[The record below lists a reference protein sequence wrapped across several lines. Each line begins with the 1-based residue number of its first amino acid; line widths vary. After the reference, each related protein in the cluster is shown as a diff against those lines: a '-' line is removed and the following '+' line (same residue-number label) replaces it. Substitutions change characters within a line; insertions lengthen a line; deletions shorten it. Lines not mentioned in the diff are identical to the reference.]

1 MAHITKEEEN
11 YIRLQQL
18 IKGVSQKAARCFF
31 DQEFAPVCLGKSIK
45 QASNKL
51 NDLKIKKV
59 INTEQWNLLFPKYGK
74 EFYL

>member
-31 DQEFAPVCLGKSIK
+31 DQEFAPGCLGNSIK
-45 QASNKL
+45 QESNKL

-59 INTEQWNLLFPKYGK
+59 INTEQ
-74 EFYL
+74 